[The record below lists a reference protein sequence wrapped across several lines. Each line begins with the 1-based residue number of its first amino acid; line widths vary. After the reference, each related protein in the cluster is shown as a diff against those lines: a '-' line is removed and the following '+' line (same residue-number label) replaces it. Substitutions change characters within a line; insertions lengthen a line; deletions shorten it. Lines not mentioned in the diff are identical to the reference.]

1 MTCIMYGDLHANAM
15 HKLVLAGKT
24 DKSRLILVQQL
35 YEIDMALC
43 VCVVY
48 CHQPS
53 RRLLSASATGTMVGG
68 RNVMLILYFNFA
80 YQLH

>member
-48 CHQPS
+48 CH
-53 RRLLSASATGTMVGG
+53 
-68 RNVMLILYFNFA
+68 
-80 YQLH
+80 